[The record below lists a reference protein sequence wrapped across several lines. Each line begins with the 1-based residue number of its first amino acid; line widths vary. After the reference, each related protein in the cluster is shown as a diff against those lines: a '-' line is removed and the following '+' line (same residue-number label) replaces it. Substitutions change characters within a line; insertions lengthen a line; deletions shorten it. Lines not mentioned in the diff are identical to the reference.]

1 MSEKLLAA
9 GSVTLMAAGSLLGAS
24 AAQAATVADCGTH
37 PGATVSLIN
46 GTICEVVYDTVGAHS
61 FNPPAGITAFEAVL
75 IGGGAGAGKITV
87 TEVPDSLRQEVGYG
101 GWVNHF
107 VYEDFGGAYDV
118 YVGAGGSD
126 ELEHWTNSEPV
137 FTGESSGEASYLG
150 EESADGAEN
159 IEFAPDFLDDFY
171 DDFLIEWTRG
181 SALSDTGIVGEDNP
195 LFPVIAGESRYSFNG
210 LVFANVGDCPV
221 AKPVPGSGGNVCGT
235 IYEDGMSGA
244 VFIRWALPAKLAS
257 TGVDA
262 SAIGIGA
269 GALLAGGVAL
279 GAVAA
284 VRRARAKN

>member
-1 MSEKLLAA
+1 MSEKLMAA

-46 GTICEVVYDTVGAHS
+46 GTICEVVYDTVGEHS

-75 IGGGAGAGKITV
+75 IGGGAGSAKTLV
-87 TEVPDSLRQEVGYG
+87 TEQPDYLAQSVGYG
-101 GWVNHF
+101 GWMEHY

-118 YVGAGGSD
+118 YVGAGGTYEERID
-126 ELEHWTNSEPV
+126 TNAIPV
-137 FTGESSGEASYLG
+137 YTGGESGEDSALG
-150 EESADGAEN
+150 ENIAGGSNEGIDDGYSDNFGLGTTLSE
-159 IEFAPDFLDDFY
+159 LVDDP
-171 DDFLIEWTRG
+171 
-181 SALSDTGIVGEDNP
+181 NP
-195 LFPVIAGESRYSFNG
+195 LFPVIPGEPYLSVTG
-210 LVFANVGDCPV
+210 DIFANAGDCPTLV
-221 AKPVPGSGGNVCGT
+221 YGSGGNICGT
-235 IYEDGMSGA
+235 TYQDGASGA

-284 VRRARAKN
+284 VRRARSKN

>member
-46 GTICEVVYDTVGAHS
+46 GTICEVVYDTVGEHS

-75 IGGGAGAGKITV
+75 IGGGAGSEKTLV
-87 TEVPDSLRQEVGYG
+87 TEDPGYLAQSVGYG
-101 GWVNHF
+101 GWMEHY

-118 YVGAGGSD
+118 YVGAGGTYEERID
-126 ELEHWTNSEPV
+126 TNAVPAI
-137 FTGESSGEASYLG
+137 TGGESGEDSALG
-150 EESADGAEN
+150 EN
-159 IEFAPDFLDDFY
+159 IAGGSNGRIDDYFSDNFGLGTTLSELV
-171 DDFLIEWTRG
+171 DDP
-181 SALSDTGIVGEDNP
+181 NP
-195 LFPVIAGESRYSFNG
+195 LFPVIPGEPYLSVTG
-210 LVFANVGDCPV
+210 DIFANAGDCPTLV
-221 AKPVPGSGGNVCGT
+221 YGSGGNICGT
-235 IYEDGMSGA
+235 TYQDGASGA
-244 VFIRWALPAKLAS
+244 VFIRWALPSKLAS

-262 SAIGIGA
+262 SSIGIGA

>member
-46 GTICEVVYDTVGAHS
+46 GTICEVLFDTVGEHS
-61 FNPPAGITAFEAVL
+61 FDAPAGVTAFEAVL

-87 TEVPDSLRQEVGYG
+87 TEDPDSLRQEVGYG

-137 FTGESSGEASYLG
+137 FTGESGGEASFLG
-150 EESADGAEN
+150 DESADGAAN

-171 DDFLIEWTRG
+171 DEFLTEWTLG
-181 SALSDTGIVGEDNP
+181 SALSDTEIVGDDNP

-210 LVFANVGDCPV
+210 FVFANSGDCPTLV
-221 AKPVPGSGGNVCGT
+221 YGSGGNICGT
-235 IYEDGMSGA
+235 TYQDGASGA

-284 VRRARAKN
+284 VRRARSKK

>member
-1 MSEKLLAA
+1 MSEKLMAA

-46 GTICEVVYDTVGAHS
+46 GTICEVVYDTVGEHS

-75 IGGGAGAGKITV
+75 IGGGAGSAKTLV
-87 TEVPDSLRQEVGYG
+87 TEQPDYLAQSVGYG
-101 GWVNHF
+101 GWMEHY

-118 YVGAGGSD
+118 YVGAGGTYEERID
-126 ELEHWTNSEPV
+126 TNAIPV
-137 FTGESSGEASYLG
+137 YTGGESGEDSALG
-150 EESADGAEN
+150 EN
-159 IEFAPDFLDDFY
+159 IAGGSNGRIDDYFSDNFGLGTTLSELV
-171 DDFLIEWTRG
+171 DDP
-181 SALSDTGIVGEDNP
+181 NP
-195 LFPVIAGESRYSFNG
+195 LFPVIPGEPYLSVTG
-210 LVFANVGDCPV
+210 DIFANAGDCPTLV
-221 AKPVPGSGGNVCGT
+221 YGSGGNICGT
-235 IYEDGMSGA
+235 TYQDGASGA

-284 VRRARAKN
+284 VRRARSKN